1 MLFRSVFPPS
11 FDSVFLW
18 HQTTGERGRFV
29 CGFCER
35 AVTGLVARQASLA
48 GNGLVKSHLGECME
62 MEAARKALV
71 TLWEEGND
79 LGDGG
84 GLVEGRKLVMGAERR
99 VDPGGT
105 LRDGIEGKKESAVG
119 REEEVE
125 VRDLWSEGES
135 EVEVPLKVVAAAKAF
150 LPPTKASQPEQLVPQ
165 SKLVTPP
172 KDNGDVG
179 RGRSVAAKKP
189 RVAPKPKPAKKV
201 VEVEESS
208 SDEDDDVVPN
218 FEGAYFSLTT
228 SKSSC

>member
-1 MLFRSVFPPS
+1 
-11 FDSVFLW
+11 
-18 HQTTGERGRFV
+18 
-29 CGFCER
+29 
-35 AVTGLVARQASLA
+35 
-48 GNGLVKSHLGECME
+48 ME

-189 RVAPKPKPAKKV
+189 RVAPKPKPDRKSV
-201 VEVEESS
+201 V
-208 SDEDDDVVPN
+208 
-218 FEGAYFSLTT
+218 
-228 SKSSC
+228 